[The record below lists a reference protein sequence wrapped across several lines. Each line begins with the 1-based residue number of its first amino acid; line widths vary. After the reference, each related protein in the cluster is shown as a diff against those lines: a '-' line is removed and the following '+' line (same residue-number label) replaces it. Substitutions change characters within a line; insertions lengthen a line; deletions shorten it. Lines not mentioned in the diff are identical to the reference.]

1 MSIPAFSYI
10 SIEVDLRHIS
20 SLSDL
25 KGTTL
30 SLFIQN
36 REDLKNLKNYTE
48 NLTLAASVNS
58 YRLYAVK

>member
-1 MSIPAFSYI
+1 MSIPAFSSI